1 MLYFYDQYPFFIKT
15 EALFDFT
22 VLKEKGS
29 PAADGLLGQRVNQQ
43 RFPACH
49 SRLLCVFAGFAFV
62 QIKIH
67 IDRPDQQ
74 AAAPEGFR
82 INPQIAAQRNG
93 HLYAVK
99 QKGGGVRSFP
109 VVSVRDVIVFPVLAD
124 PAVIMNHAAAFNQRV
139 GGIDVWPILCVGGQR
154 DTQ

>member
-1 MLYFYDQYPFFIKT
+1 MLYFYDQYPFLIKT

-29 PAADGLLGQRVNQQ
+29 PAADGFLGQRVNQQ

-62 QIKIH
+62 QSKIH
-67 IDRPDQQ
+67 IDRPEQQ

-82 INPQIAAQRNG
+82 IDPQNAAQRSG

-99 QKGGGVRSFP
+99 QKGGGVRSFS
-109 VVSVRDVIVFPVLAD
+109 VVFAGFLVVLPLFAD
-124 PAVIMNHAAAFNQRV
+124 PAVVVDHFTVFYQRIR
-139 GGIDVWPILCVGGQR
+139 GS
-154 DTQ
+154 

>member
-1 MLYFYDQYPFFIKT
+1 MVVLYFNDQYPFFIKT
-15 EALFDFT
+15 EALFAFT
-22 VLKEKGS
+22 VLKEKCS
-29 PAADGLLGQRVNQQ
+29 PSAEGLLGQRINQQ

-99 QKGGGVRSFP
+99 QKGGGVCSFP
-109 VVSVRDVIVFPVLAD
+109 VVSVRDVIVFPVLL
-124 PAVIMNHAAAFNQRV
+124 
-139 GGIDVWPILCVGGQR
+139 ILR
-154 DTQ
+154 

>member
-1 MLYFYDQYPFFIKT
+1 MVVLYFYDQYPFFIKT

-29 PAADGLLGQRVNQQ
+29 PSAGGLLGQRVNQQ

-49 SRLLCVFAGFAFV
+49 SRLLCVFAGFAFL

-82 INPQIAAQRNG
+82 I
-93 HLYAVK
+93 
-99 QKGGGVRSFP
+99 
-109 VVSVRDVIVFPVLAD
+109 D
-124 PAVIMNHAAAFNQRV
+124 PPHSAAA
-139 GGIDVWPILCVGGQR
+139 ISTP
-154 DTQ
+154 

>member
-1 MLYFYDQYPFFIKT
+1 MVVLYFYDQYPFFIKT

-29 PAADGLLGQRVNQQ
+29 PAAEGLLGQRVNQQ

-49 SRLLCVFAGFAFV
+49 SRLLRVLAGFAFV

-67 IDRPDQQ
+67 IDRPDQKT
-74 AAAPEGFR
+74 ARTEGFR
-82 INPQIAAQRNG
+82 INSQIAAQRNG

-99 QKGGGVRSFP
+99 QKGGRIRSFSVVFAGFLVVLP
-109 VVSVRDVIVFPVLAD
+109 VFAD
-124 PAVIMNHAAAFNQRV
+124 PAVIADYITVFYQRIR
-139 GGIDVWPILCVGGQR
+139 GS
-154 DTQ
+154 

>member
-1 MLYFYDQYPFFIKT
+1 MLCLYFYDQYPFLIKT
-15 EALFDFT
+15 EALFDFA

-29 PAADGLLGQRVNQQ
+29 PAAEGLLGQRVNQQ

-49 SRLLCVFAGFAFV
+49 CRLFCVFAGFVFI

-67 IDRPDQQ
+67 IDRPEQQ

-82 INPQIAAQRNG
+82 IDPQIAAQRSG

-109 VVSVRDVIVFPVLAD
+109 VVSVRDVI
-124 PAVIMNHAAAFNQRV
+124 
-139 GGIDVWPILCVGGQR
+139 
-154 DTQ
+154 

>member
-29 PAADGLLGQRVNQQ
+29 PAAEGLLGQRVNQQ

-49 SRLLCVFAGFAFV
+49 CRLFCVFAGFVFI

-67 IDRPDQQ
+67 IDRPDRDLRT
-74 AAAPEGFR
+74 GR
-82 INPQIAAQRNG
+82 IPDRFHRTPHSA
-93 HLYAVK
+93 
-99 QKGGGVRSFP
+99 
-109 VVSVRDVIVFPVLAD
+109 
-124 PAVIMNHAAAFNQRV
+124 AVIST
-139 GGIDVWPILCVGGQR
+139 P
-154 DTQ
+154 

>member
-1 MLYFYDQYPFFIKT
+1 MVVLYFYDQYPFFIKT
-15 EALFDFT
+15 EALFDFA

-29 PAADGLLGQRVNQQ
+29 PAADGLLGQRINQQ

-49 SRLLCVFAGFAFV
+49 CRLLCVFAGFAFV

-82 INPQIAAQRNG
+82 IDPQIAAQRNG
-93 HLYAVK
+93 HRYAVK
-99 QKGGGVRSFP
+99 QKGGRIRSFSVVFAGFLVFLP
-109 VVSVRDVIVFPVLAD
+109 VFAD
-124 PAVIMNHAAAFNQRV
+124 PAVAVDYITVFYQRIR
-139 GGIDVWPILCVGGQR
+139 GS
-154 DTQ
+154 